1 MIAKIDVTWNENYQY
16 DGYLYFFQRVVE
28 MLDYMTNEIY
38 RSPLVNISILID
50 EYISISYGHTKT
62 YQLEEVYNELLDTLE
77 HDAVLEYKIG
87 KEKVQQIINQIK
99 RQERKRLELVKYLR
113 STVVKKYL
121 DWSKVQFTRD
131 YTE

>member
-1 MIAKIDVTWNENYQY
+1 MSHGTRTINMTGICIS
-16 DGYLYFFQRVVE
+16 FQRVVE

-50 EYISISYGHTKT
+50 EYISMSYGHTKP

-87 KEKVQQIINQIK
+87 KEK
-99 RQERKRLELVKYLR
+99 
-113 STVVKKYL
+113 STANYQSNKKTRAKKTRISKISKKY
-121 DWSKVQFTRD
+121 SC
-131 YTE
+131 